1 MVRRNKCLLWVICGL
16 LAVCLAGIE
25 LPELLTLTNDTSNDF
40 TTFLT
45 SAKTAATVHVFVV
58 HTQHEKTGVVHRV
71 DYPDDECFPAV
82 AVVDTIVTHP
92 PRDLLVLHS
101 FWRT

>member
-1 MVRRNKCLLWVICGL
+1 MRRNRCLLWVVCGFL
-16 LAVCLAGIE
+16 VVCLAGIE

-58 HTQHEKTGVVHRV
+58 HNQQEKTGVLHRA
-71 DYPDDECFPAV
+71 DYPNDYFLFV
-82 AVVDTIVTHP
+82 AVDDTVAARP

>member
-1 MVRRNKCLLWVICGL
+1 VAVRRNRCLLWVLCGF
-16 LAVCLAGIE
+16 LAICLAGIE

-40 TTFLT
+40 TTFLR
-45 SAKTAATVHVFVV
+45 SSKTAATVHVYVV
-58 HTQHEKTGVVHRV
+58 HSQQEKTGVVHRV
-71 DYPDDECFPAV
+71 DYPDDSFLPV
-82 AVVDTIVTHP
+82 LVTVTRQ

>member
-1 MVRRNKCLLWVICGL
+1 MRRNRCLLWVVCGFL
-16 LAVCLAGIE
+16 VVCLAGIE

-45 SAKTAATVHVFVV
+45 SSKTAATVHVFVV
-58 HTQHEKTGVVHRV
+58 HTQHEKTGVVHRA
-71 DYPDDECFPAV
+71 DYPDDCFLAV
-82 AVVDTIVTHP
+82 AVVDTVSRP

>member
-1 MVRRNKCLLWVICGL
+1 MRRNRCLLWVVCGL
-16 LAVCLAGIE
+16 LAVCLAGME

-45 SAKTAATVHVFVV
+45 SAKTAATVHVYVT
-58 HTQHEKTGVVHRV
+58 HNQQEKTGAVHHV
-71 DYPDDECFPAV
+71 DYPDDCFPAV
-82 AVVDTIVTHP
+82 LDTVTVTRQ